1 MRRSSLGPD
10 FFKNLNEKVQGELD
24 TSVHMQKWE
33 VKVEARH
40 TIKGKNFEHGHSEI
54 DESPT
59 PVFNDLENNF
69 EKRRHT
75 QHKFVNLVEIPNAIR
90 LSTIESTSPLKFF

>member
-40 TIKGKNFEHGHSEI
+40 TIKGQNFEHG
-54 DESPT
+54 
-59 PVFNDLENNF
+59 
-69 EKRRHT
+69 
-75 QHKFVNLVEIPNAIR
+75 
-90 LSTIESTSPLKFF
+90 